1 MELISLLVAVS
12 ALILIGFT
20 ILMPVFVYQI
30 HLRSKQ
36 LASLAK
42 EQMEWNKCQL
52 EAQNLMLKELYNIR
66 TK

>member
-1 MELISLLVAVS
+1 MEFLSLLAAIA
-12 ALILIGFT
+12 ALFLIGLA

-30 HLRSKQ
+30 SLRSKE
-36 LASLAK
+36 LATLAE
-42 EQMEWNKCQL
+42 EQMKWNKCQL